1 LAVSLALLLVAEGL
15 ARLIFGAP
23 PTPTVV
29 RPMMGEYGSYF
40 TVEDGWVSTTYQD
53 GDFDG
58 ACQAFPRETE
68 EPRIAVLGG
77 SSVRTTSFVAPEERF
92 SDLIG
97 ERTGIE
103 TLNLGCS
110 GADSFDLVR
119 VLEELLD
126 WPLTMVV
133 LYSGH
138 CDVGNAFLLR
148 RYSTVGGRLTARL
161 QPLLENSQ
169 LFVRYRRLLTP
180 YSRAA
185 PPGDEAQG
193 LQPAEVA
200 RIERGFE
207 RNLGRIVELC
217 RSHGVALVMSVPTSD
232 LTFPPPDVP
241 YGPGQRAYQAW
252 EKGVGLLSSDPDRA
266 IELLDEAVS
275 HSARPVRAST
285 AIEEIVRRVALEN
298 DVALVDARRD
308 MPRDGSGSIPDPDL
322 YEDELHMSRV
332 GHASL
337 ADLLVPV
344 ILEQL
349 PEEGEAGR

>member
-1 LAVSLALLLVAEGL
+1 MSLAFLLAAEGL

-23 PTPTVV
+23 PTPTLV
-29 RPMMGEYGSYF
+29 RPMMGEYKSYF
-40 TVEDGWVSTTYQD
+40 TVEDGWVNTTYQD
-53 GDFDG
+53 GDG
-58 ACQAFPRETE
+58 EGRCQAFLAESV

-77 SSVRTTSFVAPEERF
+77 SSVRTSSFVAPEERF

-97 ERTGIE
+97 ERTGVE

-119 VLEELLD
+119 VLEELVN

-148 RYSTVGGRLTARL
+148 RYSTLGGRLTARL

-169 LFVRYRRLLTP
+169 LFVRYRKLLTP

-185 PPGDEAQG
+185 PPGDESQG
-193 LQPAEVA
+193 LQPGEVA

-207 RNLGRIVELC
+207 RNLRRIVELC
-217 RSHGVALVMSVPTSD
+217 QVRDLSLVMCVPTSD

-241 YGPGQRAYQAW
+241 AGPGQQAYQAW
-252 EKGVGLLSSDPDRA
+252 EEGVDLLYSDPDRA
-266 IELLDEAVS
+266 VALLDEAVAL
-275 HSARPVRAST
+275 SARPVRAST
-285 AIEEIVRRVALEN
+285 AMEEIVRRVAREN

-308 MPRDGSGSIPDPDL
+308 MPRDGSGSIPEPDL
-322 YEDELHMSRV
+322 YEDELHMSLS
-332 GHASL
+332 GHRAL

-344 ILEQL
+344 VLEQL
-349 PEEGEAGR
+349 PEGPQSYR